1 MTSAIDAEI
10 AAERAR
16 HARRR
21 ARLQDK
27 QRKEAARLD
36 SRMLAILKA
45 KLRPADLA
53 AIEAQARAQ
62 LDRETAARSRRAR
75 EARRARTAPAE
86 ITVEA
91 AVAPAARSG
100 VLS

>member
-10 AAERAR
+10 AAERER

-36 SRMLAILKA
+36 SRVLAILKA
-45 KLRPADLA
+45 KLRPDDLA
-53 AIEAQARAQ
+53 AVEAQARAQ
-62 LDRETAARSRRAR
+62 LDREAAARSHRAR
-75 EARRARTAPAE
+75 EARRAGTTRAGWAA
-86 ITVEA
+86 EA
-91 AVAPAARSG
+91 AVAAAARSG
-100 VLS
+100 VMS